1 MTDEDQHALDF
12 ENWPPGEPR
21 DETDIGLRAYITRI
35 PADHLARYDS
45 AWTDEQVSE
54 WDGNFKSD
62 GGLMLV
68 CCERE
73 VDLPEFRRVLEAFIR
88 LRGGG

>member
-35 PADHLARYDS
+35 PADHLARYDP

-88 LRGGG
+88 LSGGG